1 MAKKPAGVDKKT
13 NLVKPLVEMTPK
25 QQTKARGE
33 KPVKAAAGP
42 KVKLPGEMPKRT
54 LPRGTRSAKNS
65 ELAKGVTSVTE
76 VEKAPRAPKKRAVTK
91 SGKKIDPKTGQI
103 RAPRKGQIAKVDG
116 KLVRVDDT
124 NVAEATKA
132 SRTTVLPVAD
142 RDVVEGAV
150 TPTMRPVS
158 RPGVVKSTPRG
169 PSGPAVSHKEISD
182 LVTQARGHLTQMTLT
197 RNTPTY
203 HEHHENFNLVHAQLE
218 SKAPAAHQILGIM
231 RHLTVNPT
239 PESADHFELADKALG
254 DTLSAYK
261 AKSTHNVQS
270 SRAGRAERIRRI
282 KAERAGT
289 TE

>member
-25 QQTKARGE
+25 QQTKARDE
-33 KPVKAAAGP
+33 KPVKSAAGP

-76 VEKAPRAPKKRAVTK
+76 TEAAPRKVKKRAVTK
-91 SGKKIDPKTGQI
+91 TGKKIDPKTGKI

-124 NVAEATKA
+124 NVEAATKA
-132 SRTTVLPVAD
+132 RNTTVLPEAG
-142 RDVVEGAV
+142 RDVVEGA
-150 TPTMRPVS
+150 TTSTMRPPS
-158 RPGVVKSTPRG
+158 RPTVVKATPRG
-169 PSGPAVSHKEISD
+169 PSGPGVSHKEISD

-197 RNTPTY
+197 RNTPAY

-218 SKAPAAHQILGIM
+218 GKAPAAHQILGIM
-231 RHLTVNPT
+231 RHLTVNPN
-239 PESADHFELADKALG
+239 PQSADHFELADKALG

-261 AKSTHNVQS
+261 AKDSQNKKS
-270 SRAGRAERIRRI
+270 SRAAYAERVRGI

-289 TE
+289 SE